1 MWSGRVGWGWGGEV
15 VVSDFFDKEPDFFQ
29 GGGHIFL
36 QIDKESLSDKK
47 SFFFFF
53 HFFGGRGELGGGGG
67 GGVNG
72 RGRSVYMHDQM
83 FQMVLLLF
91 KENTCAKLF

>member
-29 GGGHIFL
+29 GGGIFFYKLTRNPYLTKNLFFSFFIFL
-36 QIDKESLSDKK
+36 
-47 SFFFFF
+47 
-53 HFFGGRGELGGGGG
+53 GGGGVGGGG